1 MFLLIDGFWASGKSI
16 LKSLLDGHPKL
27 KVSPGQ
33 EAVFSAF
40 ARNKKLLKKLSYKDL
55 SIIRKILSDSYYYDL
70 ERYHLNNHSTVD
82 WKFHVKLNFYQ
93 FETYWTK
100 KVSELKNWNAIKI
113 IEIIHTSLIKNF
125 YNITYYKSN
134 KSLKV
139 FMEDNNFES
148 HFFYLKNFK
157 DSKLILISR
166 DFGDVIASMI
176 NRKKKSNI
184 YHTDKFD
191 EINNF
196 NYLIHKKFLSF
207 KNENNKIIAKTL
219 KKKFPGRVYIC
230 DFDKLIFNTEDEMR
244 KICKF
249 LKIKFNKILLKNTH
263 FGKLTKRNDKKQ
275 ILGKKIFEK
284 KKHLSNAQ
292 IKLLNIIENKQE
304 QITLASYIS
313 FIILKCKYLIYKIF
327 TNVNNRIKKL

>member
-1 MFLLIDGFWASGKSI
+1 M
-16 LKSLLDGHPKL
+16 
-27 KVSPGQ
+27 
-33 EAVFSAF
+33 
-40 ARNKKLLKKLSYKDL
+40 
-55 SIIRKILSDSYYYDL
+55 
-70 ERYHLNNHSTVD
+70 
-82 WKFHVKLNFYQ
+82 
-93 FETYWTK
+93 
-100 KVSELKNWNAIKI
+100 
-113 IEIIHTSLIKNF
+113 
-125 YNITYYKSN
+125 
-134 KSLKV
+134 
-139 FMEDNNFES
+139 
-148 HFFYLKNFK
+148 
-157 DSKLILISR
+157 
-166 DFGDVIASMI
+166 
-176 NRKKKSNI
+176 
-184 YHTDKFD
+184 
-191 EINNF
+191 
-196 NYLIHKKFLSF
+196 
-207 KNENNKIIAKTL
+207 
-219 KKKFPGRVYIC
+219 YIC